1 MTLIS
6 DEEASRFNRTLL
18 EFDELSQT
26 ILKGHLML
34 EGLLDSILEQLLG
47 RGSPIG
53 GALDEARL
61 SFHQKTRLVRAAC
74 RDRCPPETWRTLAKL
89 NGLRNQMAHTL
100 DSPKIP
106 SLIDELCKEIHVDPA
121 TQPDVRH
128 TKEFQIEMVAIAL
141 AFAYGDLR
149 KLNEQ
154 LHEKA

>member
-1 MTLIS
+1 MAPIS
-6 DEEASRFNRTLL
+6 DEEATRFNRTLL

-47 RGSPIG
+47 SGRPIS
-53 GALDEARL
+53 GAVDEARL
-61 SFHQKTRLVRAAC
+61 SFHQKTKLVRAAC
-74 RDRCPPETWRTLAKL
+74 SDRCASETWRSLAKL
-89 NGLRNQMAHTL
+89 NSLRNQMTHTL

-106 SLIDELCKEIHVDPA
+106 GLVDELCREIHVDPS

-128 TKEFQIEMVAIAL
+128 TKEIQVEIVAIAL

-149 KLNEQ
+149 KLNEE
-154 LHEKA
+154 LRDKT